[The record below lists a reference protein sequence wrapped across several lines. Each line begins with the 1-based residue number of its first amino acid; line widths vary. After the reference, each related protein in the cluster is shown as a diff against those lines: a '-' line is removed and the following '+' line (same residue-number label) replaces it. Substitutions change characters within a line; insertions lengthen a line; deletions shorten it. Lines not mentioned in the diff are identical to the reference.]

1 MDEDTTIEELVNQT
15 LDATLSAVPVYLT
28 DIEMDKDKLCVEN
41 VKEFVF
47 GVIMGMTFGLASAAI
62 ASLKDEMPSEEDQTI
77 IRDIIYTKIPQIRE
91 KIYR

>member
-1 MDEDTTIEELVNQT
+1 MTGVQT
-15 LDATLSAVPVYLT
+15 CALPIY
-28 DIEMDKDKLCVEN
+28 IEMDKDKLCVEN

-62 ASLKDEMPSEEDQTI
+62 ASLKDEMPSEEDQTK
-77 IRDIIYTKIPQIRE
+77 IRDIIYTKIPKIRE

>member
-28 DIEMDKDKLCVEN
+28 DIEMDKDELCVEN

-62 ASLKDEMPSEEDQTI
+62 ASLKDEMPSEEDQTK
-77 IRDIIYTKIPQIRE
+77 IRDIIYTKIPKIRE

>member
-28 DIEMDKDKLCVEN
+28 DIEMDKDELCVEN

-62 ASLKDEMPSEEDQTI
+62 ASLKDEMPSEEDQTK